1 MALIRGVIIRSVL
14 KTHAGV
20 TSPPVISAGK
30 SHLPQPLDA
39 ARLDTWDRAVA
50 AFVATRKS
58 EHTRRAYGR
67 HLEAAGPIMGIGGS
81 GELTGE
87 VLAHYV
93 AAVRDAYADKPAS
106 QDQAI
111 AAMRSFLRWGFGVGL
126 HQMPRDR
133 YGVIL
138 ESSGAEVRRPY
149 AVLTDPEIRRLTA
162 SADSARDRALIAVM
176 VGAGLRVSETV
187 NLEVRHVL
195 TDQAGGA
202 AIYVHLGK
210 GRKDRTVP
218 VKPDVL
224 EAVVEYLA
232 ATERH
237 LGDRG
242 LLFRAHD
249 RASAH
254 RRRLPGMSES
264 AVWQV
269 IHEAAERSGLDRAK
283 KISPHSLRHTFAVRF
298 AQLSRNAPAL
308 QRVLG
313 HASLVTTQ
321 RYLDHLDLAEIR
333 EMMPD
338 LPTAGRRKEKP

>member
-1 MALIRGVIIRSVL
+1 L
-14 KTHAGV
+14 KTHAGEARELAIREPADGLA
-20 TSPPVISAGK
+20 T
-30 SHLPQPLDA
+30 L
-39 ARLDTWDRAVA
+39 RLDTWERAVA
-50 AFVATRKS
+50 AFIDTRKS
-58 EHTRRAYGR
+58 AHTRRAYVR
-67 HLEAAGPIMGIGGS
+67 WLEAAGPIMGVGGVTDV
-81 GELTGE
+81 TGE
-87 VLAHYV
+87 ALAQYV

-111 AAMRSFLRWGFGVGL
+111 AAMRSFLRWAYGVGL

-133 YGVIL
+133 YGELL

-149 AVLTDPEIRRLTA
+149 AVLTDPEIRALTA
-162 SADSARDRALIAVM
+162 AAGSARDRALIAVM
-176 VGAGLRVSETV
+176 VGAGLRVSEAV
-187 NLEVRHVL
+187 HLEVSHVL

-224 EAVVEYLA
+224 AAVVEYLA

-237 LGDRG
+237 LGDRC

-249 RASAH
+249 RAGAG
-254 RRRLPGMSES
+254 RRRRGMSES
-264 AVWQV
+264 AVWTV
-269 IHEAAERSGLDRAK
+269 IHESAERAGVALAK

-298 AQLSRNAPAL
+298 AELSRNAPAL
-308 QRVLG
+308 QKVLG

-338 LPTAGRRKEKP
+338 LPTPGRRKERS